1 MALFTKALSTDWSD
15 FWSGRGDSNSRSP
28 APKAGALATTL
39 RPVGVSEESKG
50 SSSQLLTK
58 TANLTPERTTP
69 QVGALLEWHPPPG
82 QNAGVAQW

>member
-39 RPVGVSEESKG
+39 RPVGVSEQSKG
-50 SSSQLLTK
+50 RSSQLPTE
-58 TANLTPERTTP
+58 ADSLTP
-69 QVGALLEWHPPPG
+69 
-82 QNAGVAQW
+82 